1 MQDTAIRAGQTEKV
15 AHKAFKERALRGGFV
30 TLAGQAT
37 MFVLR
42 TGSMMALARLL
53 MPEEFGVVGMVAVV
67 TGFFN
72 LFKDVGLSMA
82 TVQRENITE
91 GQISTLFWINTAVG
105 FVLALLS
112 MALGPVLVAFFHEP
126 RLFWIMIFQ
135 SSAFIFSGAAAQH
148 QALLQRDMRFFAL
161 AVVDISSLLAS
172 VLVAIGMALAHCGYW
187 ALVGMAVSGPAMNMI
202 LVWLAS
208 GWAPGL
214 PSRKNGVRAM
224 MRFGGVVTLN
234 NIIVYL
240 AYNAEKVLLGR
251 YWGAEV
257 LGVYGR
263 AYQLVTLPTSLL
275 NSSVSR
281 VAFPVFSRVQNDP
294 QRLRSYFLKL
304 YSIVLSL
311 TIPVTLTCAL
321 FAEDVIAVVLG
332 PKWSSAAPIFKF
344 LAPTV
349 LAFALIN
356 PLGWVL
362 TSTGRVG
369 RSMNMA
375 LVIAPV
381 VIAAY
386 FVGISHGPNRV
397 AICYSTVMV
406 LLIVPMTAWAIHG
419 TSISGRDLVKVVSR
433 PLISG
438 LAAAGSGWV
447 FKVVCGHYLP
457 PLARVSIG
465 VCGVVAVY
473 AAILLGI
480 FGQKDLYIDIV
491 RSLLLSRGEITE
503 KKGT

>member
-1 MQDTAIRAGQTEKV
+1 MQDTAIGAVQTGKV
-15 AHKAFKERALRGGFV
+15 THKAFKERALRGGFV

-42 TGSMMALARLL
+42 TGSMMVLARLL
-53 MPEEFGVVGMVAVV
+53 VPEEFGVVGMVAVV

-105 FVLALLS
+105 FVLALFS
-112 MALGPVLVAFFHEP
+112 IALAPVLVAFFHET

-148 QALLQRDMRFFAL
+148 QALLQREMRFFAL
-161 AVVDISSLLAS
+161 AAIDISSLLAS
-172 VLVAIGMALAHCGYW
+172 IVVAIGMALGHCGYW
-187 ALVGMAVSGPAMNMI
+187 ALVGMAVSGPAVNMI
-202 LVWLAS
+202 LVWLAAA
-208 GWAPGL
+208 WVPGL
-214 PSRKNGVRAM
+214 PSRRTGVRAM

-251 YWGAEV
+251 FWGAEV
-257 LGVYGR
+257 LGIYGR
-263 AYQLVTLPTSLL
+263 AYQLVTLPISLL

-294 QRLRSYFLKL
+294 QRLRNYFLKL

-321 FAEDVIAVVLG
+321 FADEMILVVLG
-332 PKWSSAAPIFKF
+332 PKWSSAAPIFRF

-349 LAFALIN
+349 LALALIN

-386 FVGISHGPNRV
+386 FIGISHGPNRV
-397 AICYSTVMV
+397 ALCYSTVMV
-406 LLIVPMTAWAIHG
+406 LLVVPMTAWAIHG

-433 PLISG
+433 PLVSG
-438 LAAAGSGWV
+438 LVAAGAGWV
-447 FKVVCGHYLP
+447 FTVVCGHYLP
-457 PLARVSIG
+457 PIARLSIG

-473 AAILLGI
+473 VSILLGI
-480 FGQKDLYIDIV
+480 FGQKEFYMDII
-491 RSLLLSRGEITE
+491 RSLLLSRGDVTE
-503 KKGT
+503 KKGA